1 MSTPSQTQP
10 LAVATEDEAGAP
22 SLSTEDVVSLAH
34 QGANLSFDPASPLR
48 FVHRELSWLAFNRRV
63 LEQAQDARH
72 PLRERVK
79 FLAIVSS
86 NLDEFFAK
94 WRHPPPGSER
104 FSVKIG
110 LMATPDAPGYA
121 IVRPDADTDTTHR
134 VEWFWA
140 NHLLVEGADFSAQIA
155 NDPEW
160 LHNISLGQVIHF
172 KREDI
177 GDWMYFQNGKIVG
190 NATACPA
197 LAHASAEERRQ
208 MKEQYGLA
216 CD

>member
-1 MSTPSQTQP
+1 MALASDPNPTPKVP
-10 LAVATEDEAGAP
+10 RR
-22 SLSTEDVVSLAH
+22 
-34 QGANLSFDPASPLR
+34 DPAMTA
-48 FVHRELSWLAFNRRV
+48 AF
-63 LEQAQDARH
+63 AHA
-72 PLRERVK
+72 
-79 FLAIVSS
+79 AAG
-86 NLDEFFAK
+86 LDEFFAK

-110 LMATPDAPGYA
+110 LANAPGAPGYA
-121 IVRPDADTDTTHR
+121 IVRPEQDAEETR
-134 VEWFWA
+134 RIEWFWA
-140 NHLLVEGADFSAQIA
+140 NHLHVEGADLSADIA

-160 LHNISLGQVIHF
+160 LHDVARGQTIHF
-172 KREDI
+172 KRQDI

>member
-1 MSTPSQTQP
+1 MSFGLRRTFKFVVGRATFKVC
-10 LAVATEDEAGAP
+10 LWAAVLLT
-22 SLSTEDVVSLAH
+22 L
-34 QGANLSFDPASPLR
+34 NLGIAFADDPNPVPKVPKRDPAMS
-48 FVHRELSWLAFNRRV
+48 EAF
-63 LEQAQDARH
+63 AHA
-72 PLRERVK
+72 
-79 FLAIVSS
+79 AAS
-86 NLDEFFAK
+86 LDKFFAK
-94 WRHPPPGSER
+94 WRHPPTGSER

-110 LMATPDAPGYA
+110 LAAAPGAPGYA
-121 IVRPDADTDTTHR
+121 IVRPDTDTNDR

-160 LHNISLGQVIHF
+160 LHNVARGQTIHF
-172 KREDI
+172 TRQDI

-197 LAHASAEERRQ
+197 LAHASADERRQ